1 MERLKIEG
9 SDDTPAVLLDKASGI
24 FEISGRSLPEDT
36 VTFYKPVI
44 EWIGLYA
51 QQPNA
56 KTDFAFK
63 LDYFNTAS
71 SKVILDFIASLKTI
85 RGLRVIWY
93 YREDDEE
100 ILDAGE
106 EFAEQVEVPFEF
118 KPY

>member
-9 SDDTPAVLLDKASGI
+9 SDDTPAVLLDKAKGV

-36 VTFYKPVI
+36 VTFYKPVVD
-44 EWIGLYA
+44 WISQYA

-85 RGLRVIWY
+85 QGVRVIWY

-100 ILDAGE
+100 IHDAGE
-106 EFAEQVEVPFEF
+106 EFAEQVDVPFEF
-118 KPY
+118 KTY